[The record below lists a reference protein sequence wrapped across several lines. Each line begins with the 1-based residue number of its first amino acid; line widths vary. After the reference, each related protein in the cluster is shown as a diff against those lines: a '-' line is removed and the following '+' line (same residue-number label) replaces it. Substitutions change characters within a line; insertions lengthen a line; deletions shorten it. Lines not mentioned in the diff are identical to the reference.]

1 MMTLSHMLGFAI
13 AATMSAVAPAQTKEI
28 YQAYIH
34 GIDDGIVSSVVGSGA
49 LEWQVFRTP
58 SFGRMSLPSPCT
70 SHQAIAHVGGGKM
83 VIAGKT
89 AAGNTKLFVLEL
101 SSIAAATMQVTTQ
114 VDYGPS
120 LGIRRFYWSEPDQML
135 FAMNESASTRE
146 ILATSLNPAQIV
158 LPATYADFERVVP
171 TPPIPDFDTVGTI
184 GRPYGG
190 HGCGV
195 HMPGPSA
202 GFTLYP
208 DVTDVV
214 RDSQGIWRSQ
224 KLPGRVL
231 TLLPTWELGGSPF
244 ASNTGPVQIRG
255 GTGSFQLVNFLTGDI
270 ELQGTVPDAATF
282 STFALPR
289 PLMPGVLHRIVG
301 SGAEPRIFLPLVR
314 HGAPTADA
322 TVAMRHGTILPP
334 FQVGGADFRLTG
346 HLDTAPPAQVP
357 VWLWMALR
365 RADGTDPVE
374 TIGGRQVLAATEL
387 LGSAGPFF
395 TQPPE
400 GMTSASFVFPID
412 LPNDNTWAG
421 VTVLWQYL
429 AITPLWN
436 VVVSDVFGAELLP
449 QSTAA
454 RQSLRTGENRE
465 GTAQGERLRAARDFW
480 VQSSSLNG
488 RAADVRRLR
497 ALLQ

>member
-1 MMTLSHMLGFAI
+1 VNAKALATALLSLLAQAT
-13 AATMSAVAPAQTKEI
+13 AAAQTSEI
-28 YQAYIH
+28 HQRY
-34 GIDDGIVSSVVGSGA
+34 VSGNDAGSVTSFVGSGV
-49 LEWQVFRTP
+49 LEWNVFLTP
-58 SFGRMSLPSPCT
+58 SFGRMSLPSPCA

-101 SSIAAATMQVTTQ
+101 SSIAAATMQITAQ
-114 VDYGPS
+114 VDYGQS
-120 LGIRRFYWSEPDQML
+120 LQVKELYWSKADQML
-135 FAMNESASTRE
+135 FVLNKTTPTQE
-146 ILATSLNPAQIV
+146 LLVTSLHPAQIV
-158 LPATYADFERVVP
+158 LPASYADFERVEP
-171 TPPIPDFDTVGTI
+171 TPPIPDFQTEGTI
-184 GRPYGG
+184 GQTRGA

-195 HMPGPSA
+195 HMAGPA
-202 GFTLYP
+202 VGFSLAN

-214 RDSQGIWRSQ
+214 RDSQGVWRSQ
-224 KLPGRVL
+224 QLPGRVL

-289 PLMPGVLHRIVG
+289 PLMPGVIHRIVG
-301 SGAEPRIFLPLVR
+301 SGAEPRVFLPLVR

-374 TIGGRQVLAATEL
+374 TIGGRQVLAAAEL

-400 GMTSASFVFPID
+400 GMNSASFVFPLA